1 MCGPG
6 WKPDDGRAESA
17 LPERFSGHGGQDS
30 GASGIAPV
38 TVPAAGVSGGRQ
50 VLRVEAIE
58 PVARPVTRRSDVDLD
73 SAFASAR
80 PRLVRIAGSL
90 VGSDWAEDVV
100 QDTYLTARARIG
112 QLRDPAA
119 IEAWLARIC
128 VHRSF
133 RVRRRGRRL
142 QELLGALPIPRATP
156 PPAGRLELHELIER
170 LPPRE
175 RAVVVLQHG
184 YGYSLEEVAQL
195 VGVTHANARKISS
208 RTRARLLRAW
218 LESEA

>member
-1 MCGPG
+1 
-6 WKPDDGRAESA
+6 
-17 LPERFSGHGGQDS
+17 
-30 GASGIAPV
+30 
-38 TVPAAGVSGGRQ
+38 

-58 PVARPVTRRSDVDLD
+58 PALAQVTRRSDVDLD

-80 PRLVRIAGSL
+80 PRLVRLATSL
-90 VGSDWAEDVV
+90 IGPDAAEDVV
-100 QDTYLTARARIG
+100 QDTYLMARARVG

-142 QELLGALPIPRATP
+142 QELLGALPFPRVTP
-156 PPAGRLELHELIER
+156 SPHGRLELHELVEK
-170 LPPRE
+170 LPARE

-184 YGYSLEEVAQL
+184 YGYSLDEVAQL
-195 VGVTHANARKISS
+195 VGVSHANARKISS
-208 RTRARLLRAW
+208 RTRARLLRQW
-218 LESEA
+218 LEAEA